1 MIRSNASQ
9 VMRQLS
15 KISSVELMRRCGSAI
30 KDEIEDAFDEL
41 LEETAQYTGSTVA
54 SYRIGLGAGV
64 ILANRA
70 LKTPMGATAAM
81 AGLKAAGEAART
93 AAPVVGKAV
102 ESIASKSGAALT
114 PIIERSPNDVK
125 QDYKSGKIT
134 REQALKE
141 LRENHG
147 FK

>member
-54 SYRIGLGAGV
+54 SYRIGLGANVEDTYDQLPDPGGRPLRQSRQPV
-64 ILANRA
+64 
-70 LKTPMGATAAM
+70 
-81 AGLKAAGEAART
+81 
-93 AAPVVGKAV
+93 APRRVLHHQPV
-102 ESIASKSGAALT
+102 
-114 PIIERSPNDVK
+114 
-125 QDYKSGKIT
+125 
-134 REQALKE
+134 
-141 LRENHG
+141 
-147 FK
+147 